1 MAGKGFALGSHGA
14 RPIRERGN
22 LMAPNSKTTVP
33 AEEKPPRFGMGSILL
48 AVVLAIIFF
57 LLAQA
62 MVRHRFFQ
70 GGRFGRNGT
79 LKQ

>member
-1 MAGKGFALGSHGA
+1 MAGKGFARGSHGA
-14 RPIRERGN
+14 RLTWERGS
-22 LMAPNSKTTVP
+22 LMTINSNTTAP
-33 AEEKPPRFGMGSILL
+33 AGEKPPRFGMGSVLF

-70 GGRFGRNGT
+70 GGRFGRNGA